1 MPFHRSTTSD
11 TACGR
16 KAQRPKGF
24 GGEGPSAVCSAP
36 TARRAASV
44 PSRSRL
50 LGASRFRQGSTDPQ
64 PLLARWRGIDFV
76 AAPSIRPLG
85 ARNAT
90 AQTRDADS
98 YYRRL
103 SRTRASSDSLS
114 VTRRGGS
121 ESR

>member
-24 GGEGPSAVCSAP
+24 GGEGPSAV
-36 TARRAASV
+36 
-44 PSRSRL
+44 L
-50 LGASRFRQGSTDPQ
+50 
-64 PLLARWRGIDFV
+64 PLLARWKGIDFV

-98 YYRRL
+98 HRRTTSAL
-103 SRTRASSDSLS
+103 RN
-114 VTRRGGS
+114 
-121 ESR
+121 